1 MKVKYFRKPFV
12 MVSFDDSDHPFQK
25 HFHIVVGKLGR
36 KFVSFSVTHS
46 PSVPGCSVKPLPDNI
61 RRSYYVSDPVYVRP
75 SYLYSKPHSS
85 SDFDVSTS
93 DWRELRKALHV
104 NGLRI
109 RR

>member
-12 MVSFDDSDHPFQK
+12 MVSSDDSDYPFRK
-25 HFHIVVGKLGR
+25 HFHIVVGKKGK

-46 PSVPGCSVKPLPDNI
+46 PSVSGCSVKPLPDNI
-61 RRSYYVSDPVYVRP
+61 RRSYYVSDPVYVR
-75 SYLYSKPHSS
+75 SQSLYSKPYG
-85 SDFDVSTS
+85 DYDYDVSTS

-109 RR
+109 HR